1 MVNHFSTSD
10 NPKRAIIAIH
20 GWTGDIHSME
30 PVTKSLR
37 LPDTKWA
44 IPQAPYISDKKGFT
58 WFEGNEESGWKYQ
71 ESFDKLHQ
79 IIDNMEM
86 GGISRNNIFLIGFSQ
101 GACLSMEFMIRQPYS
116 LGGII
121 PIAGFIRYKENFINA
136 ATNESKTT
144 PILLLHGD
152 EDEIVKPEESE
163 AAKDLFLQLG
173 YHVELTLFSAGHKI
187 PLIAKDKI
195 QKFILS

>member
-1 MVNHFSTSD
+1 MKLDLHILDSKTNPST
-10 NPKRAIIAIH
+10 AIIALH
-20 GWTGDIHSME
+20 GWTGDQFVLE
-30 PVTKSLR
+30 PVANMLKLGSV
-37 LPDTKWA
+37 KWFF
-44 IPQAPYISDKKGFT
+44 PRAPYRTPMKKGFT

-121 PIAGFIRYKENFINA
+121 PIAGFIRYKENFINLYYA
-136 ATNESKTT
+136 R
-144 PILLLHGD
+144 
-152 EDEIVKPEESE
+152 
-163 AAKDLFLQLG
+163 
-173 YHVELTLFSAGHKI
+173 
-187 PLIAKDKI
+187 
-195 QKFILS
+195 